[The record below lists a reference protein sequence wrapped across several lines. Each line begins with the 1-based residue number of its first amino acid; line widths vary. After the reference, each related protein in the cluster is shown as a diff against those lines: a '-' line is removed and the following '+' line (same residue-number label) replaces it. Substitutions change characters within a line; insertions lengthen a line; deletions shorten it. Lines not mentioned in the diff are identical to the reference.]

1 MKRAEAEAQATSPAQ
16 AAVQG
21 FGAVSD
27 ARARVLVLGTMPGV
41 VSLAAGRYY
50 ANPRNAFWPIMA
62 ALYGIDA
69 QADYDIRLAQLRD
82 AGVALWDV
90 LAECERPGSLDAAI
104 VAGSARANDF
114 AAFLAAHPAIERIAF
129 NGAKAAALF
138 KRHALPQLAGLERP
152 LCYLSLPSTSP
163 AHAAQPLAA
172 KLAAWRALAQA

>member
-1 MKRAEAEAQATSPAQ
+1 MTLPS
-16 AAVQG
+16 VQG
-21 FGAVSD
+21 FGAVAD

-62 ALYGIDA
+62 ELYGIDA
-69 QADYDIRLAQLRD
+69 SADYEARLAQLRG

-104 VAGSARANDF
+104 VADSARANDF
-114 AAFLAAHPAIERIAF
+114 AGFLTAHPGIARIAF

-138 KRHALPQLAGLERP
+138 KRHALPALADIGRP
-152 LCYLSLPSTSP
+152 LDYLSLPSTSP
-163 AHAAQPLAA
+163 AHAAQPFAA
-172 KLAAWRALAQA
+172 KLEAWRALARD